1 MEPQRPTQLIETAEA
16 LALLLPRL
24 AAEPAL
30 ALDTESNS
38 FHAYF
43 ERVCLVQVST
53 READYALDPLKVE
66 LGPAL
71 RSLFATQGLELV
83 THAAD
88 YDVRTLKRDFG
99 VRFPRLFDTMLAAK
113 VLGCPELGL
122 AALVRREF
130 GVVLA
135 KEHQRSDW
143 GRRPLSAE
151 QLAYAHTDTRYLLP
165 LRDRLGERLQ
175 AEGRAAA
182 AQKLFQR
189 QAACEPRPKRFDP
202 EGYRKIRGVRGLEP
216 ASCEVVRRLY
226 LLREERAQAADRPPF
241 KIYGD
246 EAILELARRLPRT
259 CEELEKV
266 KGVGKSTVRRDGE
279 AIVAAIGRAVGMGA

>member
-1 MEPQRPTQLIETAEA
+1 MAPPRPTQLIETPEA
-16 LALLLPRL
+16 LAELMPRL
-24 AAEPAL
+24 AAESAL

-71 RSLFATQGLELV
+71 RSLFATPGLELV
-83 THAAD
+83 MHAAD

-113 VLGCPELGL
+113 VLGSRELGL
-122 AALVRREF
+122 AALVRQEF
-130 GVVLA
+130 QVVLA

-165 LRDRLGERLQ
+165 LRDRLAERLAQ
-175 AEGRAAA
+175 EGRAAA

-189 QAACEPRPKRFDP
+189 QTTCEPKPKRFDP
-202 EGYRKIRGVRGLEP
+202 EGYRKIRGVRSLESG
-216 ASCEVVRRLY
+216 AREVVRALY
-226 LLREERAQAADRPPF
+226 LLREERAQAANRPPF
-241 KIYGD
+241 KVYGD
-246 EAILELARRLPRT
+246 DAILEMVKKLPRS
-259 CEELEKV
+259 CEELAKV
-266 KGVGKSTVRRDGE
+266 KGVGISTVRRDGE
-279 AIVAAIGRAVGMGA
+279 AIVAALASALAHS